1 MPQEPRTVAAML
13 VIELIQATVA
23 TFLVSFQG
31 LILIRVLLR
40 LVQVTVREQML
51 LLAAHVI
58 LVTVAVIS
66 QKLV

>member
-13 VIELIQATVA
+13 AIELIQATVA